1 MLMLERKICQMKVER
16 KKEYLKIID
25 MKKIIELINLVENF
39 ESVLK
44 N

>member
-1 MLMLERKICQMKVER
+1 MKVER
-16 KKEYLKIID
+16 KKEYMKIID